1 MTKWLEKLPNISQE
15 VREELAKLGD
25 DLEVAAEVI
34 SRKLASKREVLLA
47 RSRYYRLP
55 SVFLSGY
62 LPTTEA
68 VELLTEE
75 QARKL
80 KVMPLF
86 VLGKE
91 LYVAMP
97 DPYDLRCEDFLR
109 KLTEYR
115 IKPVLADGD
124 DISKAI
130 TRKYLAARQ
139 GGKSEFG
146 DSRKTVRV
154 AKPKRPTQEELNEDQ
169 SPVVKEVWRILRQ
182 GIRLGASDIH
192 LEPEKDFVTLRYR
205 IDGVLHTFAG
215 PEKTQYSAIVSR
227 IKVISDLD
235 IAEKRLPQDGRIS
248 TELESREYDL
258 RVSLLPNVHGE
269 GVCIRILDSSAA
281 GRPLEKMG
289 FEPDLLQR
297 YEQVIRKPHGIVL
310 VTGPTGSGKS
320 TTLYSTLSRINTP
333 ERKLITVEDPVEY
346 KLAGMQQVPIKPDI
360 GYTFGVGLK
369 AILRHD
375 PDIIML
381 GEIRDLESAQIA
393 FRAALT
399 GHLLFS
405 TLHTNSAA
413 QAVLRLVDMG
423 LPKYQVVAGLN
434 GVLAQR
440 LVRVLCPHCKQQ
452 SHLTPEQ
459 IKEFD
464 LPSDS
469 SKQKIY
475 EPSGC
480 GKCDNLG
487 FKGRTGVH
495 EFIRITP
502 EMKRLKEDEIS
513 TATLEDLAR
522 QDGFQSLR
530 ESALRKLFQGETS
543 LSEVIAVTDDY

>member
-1 MTKWLEKLPNISQE
+1 M
-15 VREELAKLGD
+15 
-25 DLEVAAEVI
+25 
-34 SRKLASKREVLLA
+34 
-47 RSRYYRLP
+47 
-55 SVFLSGY
+55 
-62 LPTTEA
+62 
-68 VELLTEE
+68 
-75 QARKL
+75 
-80 KVMPLF
+80 
-86 VLGKE
+86 
-91 LYVAMP
+91 
-97 DPYDLRCEDFLR
+97 
-109 KLTEYR
+109 
-115 IKPVLADGD
+115 
-124 DISKAI
+124 
-130 TRKYLAARQ
+130 AARQ

-146 DSRKTVRV
+146 DSRKTVRLPR
-154 AKPKRPTQEELNEDQ
+154 PKSPTDEELNEDQ

-205 IDGVLHTFAG
+205 IDGVLHTFAA
-215 PEKTQYSAIVSR
+215 PEKERYSAVVSR

-258 RVSLLPNVHGE
+258 RVSILPNVHGE
-269 GVCIRILDSSAA
+269 GVCIRILDSSTA

-289 FEPDLLQR
+289 FDPELLQR

-381 GEIRDLESAQIA
+381 GEIRDLDSAQIA

-440 LVRVLCPHCKQQ
+440 LVRVLCPHCKQE
-452 SHLTPEQ
+452 SKLTPEQ

-464 LPSDS
+464 LPTDS
-469 SKQKIY
+469 GGEKIY
-475 EPSGC
+475 EPGGC

-513 TATLEDLAR
+513 TASLEDLAR

-530 ESALRKLFQGETS
+530 ESALKKLFQGETS
-543 LSEVIAVTDDY
+543 LSEVIAVTDD